1 MVELRLISFERSVIV
16 KMDDPARS
24 RTVLV
29 MTANLGSLFD
39 EVNHFDC
46 TKHDLCLIT
55 SKQRG
60 LHSYF

>member
-1 MVELRLISFERSVIV
+1 
-16 KMDDPARS
+16 MDDPTRS

-46 TKHDLCLIT
+46 MIYAWLLLLLT
-55 SKQRG
+55 QRG
-60 LHSYF
+60 IHS